1 MSVTRDVVKYILTYK
16 YIITTALER
25 CLSCR
30 KLKARRKKGIGAHI
44 VCLRVQGHSTAAIL
58 GGAQKKGYKGSSG
71 SPAPAAAWRC

>member
-30 KLKARRKKGIGAHI
+30 KLKARRKKGIGVHI
-44 VCLRVQGHSTAAIL
+44 VHLRVQGHSTAAIL
-58 GGAQKKGYKGSSG
+58 AGAQKKGYKGSSG